1 MKKFLL
7 WGILALTIAS
17 ATHAQTG
24 VYVPQLASF
33 DNAMLNLMSTY
44 NVPGAQL
51 AITRQGRLVYNR
63 GFGFADT
70 ATRDSVYPHSIFRV
84 ASVSKTITAVACM
97 KLFEQGLLILD
108 ARVFGS
114 NGILN
119 DEIYKNI
126 IDPKDTLITVRML
139 LHHSGGWNRNISG
152 DPMFNAWN
160 IASTMGV
167 PAPPS
172 PEDVIRYV
180 LENKYLDFTPG
191 TQSHY
196 SNFGY
201 CVLGR
206 VIEKIT
212 GLTYENYVR
221 SNIFLPSGITD
232 IQLGKNLLVDR
243 LPNEVNYYDYP
254 GAPPALSVYNNST
267 QVSWPY
273 GGFNLEFMDAH
284 GGWVA
289 SAEDLLKFVCS
300 FDRFNTR
307 PDILSAATIDTLINP
322 SFNDPNYA
330 FGIAVNAYNNWW
342 HMGSLPG
349 TTSEIVRNGNHELN
363 WAILLNTRDQNA
375 SINRAVDHLVWSV
388 LPTLS
393 DTDWPD
399 HDLFT
404 KDYPTGSDGDYRTTN
419 ALDINPNPTKGK
431 INFSI
436 HANVQIL
443 NAQGQIVASLKNV
456 NTVDITNQPSGIY
469 FLTFTDINGQVVQR
483 NKIVKE

>member
-180 LENKYLDFTPG
+180 LENKYLDYTPG

-221 SNIFLPSGITD
+221 SNIFLPLELQIFSGEKICLLTGYPMRLIIMIIREHHRLFLFIT
-232 IQLGKNLLVDR
+232 IQLRFPGLMGDSTWSLWMHMADGLLR
-243 LPNEVNYYDYP
+243 L
-254 GAPPALSVYNNST
+254 
-267 QVSWPY
+267 
-273 GGFNLEFMDAH
+273 
-284 GGWVA
+284 
-289 SAEDLLKFVCS
+289 
-300 FDRFNTR
+300 
-307 PDILSAATIDTLINP
+307 
-322 SFNDPNYA
+322 
-330 FGIAVNAYNNWW
+330 
-342 HMGSLPG
+342 
-349 TTSEIVRNGNHELN
+349 
-363 WAILLNTRDQNA
+363 
-375 SINRAVDHLVWSV
+375 
-388 LPTLS
+388 
-393 DTDWPD
+393 
-399 HDLFT
+399 
-404 KDYPTGSDGDYRTTN
+404 
-419 ALDINPNPTKGK
+419 K
-431 INFSI
+431 I
-436 HANVQIL
+436 
-443 NAQGQIVASLKNV
+443 
-456 NTVDITNQPSGIY
+456 Y
-469 FLTFTDINGQVVQR
+469 
-483 NKIVKE
+483 